1 MVTFKLNLK
10 VPQPLSLPSS
20 YSNITFSDS
29 GLKDDL
35 VLKVYLELEDK
46 NHPYR
51 WAEVS

>member
-10 VPQPLSLPSS
+10 VPQPFS
-20 YSNITFSDS
+20 YLIPNITFSNS

-51 WAEVS
+51 WADVS

>member
-10 VPQPLSLPSS
+10 VPQPLSSLIFSL
-20 YSNITFSDS
+20 YITFSDL

-51 WAEVS
+51 WADVS